1 MPEALAI
8 VAVFVVVVIAWV
20 GAWMQAR
27 DPASQNPVE
36 DLQRLRVHAAWLEQR
51 LHVARRENWGDAM
64 VASLTEELRVT
75 SDQLAV
81 AATRVPV
88 SVSAR

>member
-8 VAVFVVVVIAWV
+8 LAVFVVVVVAWV

-36 DLQRLRVHAAWLEQR
+36 NLQRLQVHAAWLEQR
-51 LHVARRENWGDAM
+51 LHVARRENWGDDM
-64 VASLTEELRVT
+64 VAGLTEELRMT
-75 SDQLAV
+75 SEQLAL
-81 AATRVPV
+81 AATRVP
-88 SVSAR
+88 AR